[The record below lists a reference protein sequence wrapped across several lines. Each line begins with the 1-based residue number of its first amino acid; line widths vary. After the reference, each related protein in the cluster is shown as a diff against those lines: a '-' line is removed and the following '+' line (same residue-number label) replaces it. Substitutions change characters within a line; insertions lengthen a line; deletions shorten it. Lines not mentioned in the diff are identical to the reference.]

1 MFVGRKQELSALQEA
16 HRAPGGQLVVLYG
29 RRRIGKSSLVD
40 EFTRGKAHAL
50 SFEAVEGESTSAQI
64 RHFLSQL
71 SAQVDE
77 PLIATAPASGWKEA
91 FDLLTERALP
101 KSPRR
106 DKPIVFLDE
115 LQWMAAKRSG
125 LISLLKF
132 FWDRHWK
139 PRGVTLILCGSIASF
154 MIDKVIRSRALYGR
168 ITLELLLRGLAP
180 HEATQLFRGKRS
192 SEEILKYQLVFGG
205 VPRYLEDIR
214 LDRSFNHNL
223 NRLCFAPGA
232 VMLRE
237 MERIFYSQFREHR
250 TYHAIV
256 VQLADG
262 LLSLAQIGHAIGMPS
277 GGGLRRYL
285 RVLEDADI
293 VTIHMP
299 VDHGAASKTKKYSLT
314 DEYLRFHFKYIEPNR
329 RAIEQPGGSA
339 KLFERLTAGS
349 FEPWLGLAFERFCL
363 KHSTQIARIMGFA
376 DDVLHAA
383 PSFRRNDEAFQID
396 LVYRRAD
403 KAITVCEIKHFADPV
418 GTKVIPEVQRKCK
431 LLKIPR
437 GYALETALI
446 SLHGASEPLV
456 DSEFFDYVV
465 TLEDILGKSPL
476 K

>member
-1 MFVGRKQELSALQEA
+1 MFVGREQELAALEEA
-16 HRAPGGQLVVLYG
+16 QRAPGGQLVVLYG
-29 RRRIGKSSLVD
+29 RRRIGKSSLVA
-40 EFTRGKAHAL
+40 EFTSGKSHVL
-50 SFEAVEGESTSAQI
+50 SFEALEDESTSGQI
-64 RHFLSQL
+64 KHFLAQL
-71 SAQVDE
+71 GDQAGE
-77 PLIATAPASGWKEA
+77 PLIATAPVSGWKEA
-91 FDLLTERALP
+91 FDLLTKRALP

-106 DKPIVFLDE
+106 NKPIVFLDE
-115 LQWMAAKRSG
+115 LQWMAAGRSG
-125 LISLLKF
+125 LVSLLKY

-168 ITLELLLRGLAP
+168 ITLELLLHGLAP

-192 SEEILKYQLVFGG
+192 PEEILKYQLVFGG

-214 LDRSFNHNL
+214 LDRSFNYNM

-256 VQLADG
+256 TQLAGG
-262 LLSLAQIGHAIGMPS
+262 LLSLAQIGRAIGMPS

-293 VTIHMP
+293 LSAHVP
-299 VDHGAASKTKKYSLT
+299 VDRSAASKIRKYSLS
-314 DEYLRFHFKYIEPNR
+314 DEYLRFHYKYIEPNR
-329 RAIEQPGGSA
+329 RAIEQSGSSA

-349 FEPWLGLAFERFCL
+349 FDPWLGLAFERFCL
-363 KHSTQIARIMGFA
+363 KHSVHLARLMGFA

-383 PSFRRNDEAFQID
+383 PSFGRGDEAFQID

-403 KAITVCEIKHFADPV
+403 KVITVCEIKHHVDPV
-418 GTKVIPEVQRKCK
+418 GTKVIPEVQRKCD
-431 LLKIPR
+431 LLRIPR

-446 SLHGASEPLV
+446 SLHGASEPLT
-456 DSEFFDYVV
+456 DSEFFDYVI
-465 TLEDILGKSPL
+465 TLDDILAEP
-476 K
+476 